1 MNFDNL
7 KTTDPFCYNLVQK
20 EIERQETTLELI
32 PSECIASLSVIEAL
46 GTPFTNKYSEGYAR
60 KRYYG
65 GNEFVDEV
73 EELAIE
79 RAKKAFPGVA
89 HVNVQPYSGSPA
101 NLSVYVA
108 TCRPGD
114 TVVGQS
120 LLDGGHLTHGW
131 KASVTGSFFNSVQYH
146 VREDGYVD
154 LEETAK
160 IIRENKPKLV
170 WIGASAYS
178 RFFPFEEIAKVA
190 DEVGA
195 YVAADIAHISGL
207 IISGVH
213 PSPAP
218 YVDIITTTTHKTLRG
233 PRGGMVMVTEK
244 GLKKDPELAS
254 KIDKAI
260 FPGLQGGPH
269 NHQTLAIAVALGEA
283 LKPEFIE
290 SNKQIVKN
298 SKYLAEKLH
307 NLGFELVSGGT
318 DNHLMLVNVGKG
330 RGVFMQEALD
340 KAGITLNKNTIPKD
354 PATAFSPSGIR
365 LGTPIVTMRGMK
377 EHDMDKIAS
386 WIKKVSD
393 LISDFKYSED
403 KEERKSILEGF
414 YKFIDSNEDLKNIK
428 KEVKEF
434 CLKFPIYK

>member
-7 KTTDPFCYNLVQK
+7 KITDPICYDLVQK
-20 EIERQETTLELI
+20 EMNRQETTLELI
-32 PSECIASLSVIEAL
+32 PSECIASLSTIEAL

-79 RAKKAFPGVA
+79 RAKKAFPGVVA
-89 HVNVQPYSGSPA
+89 VNVQPYSGSPA
-101 NLSVYVA
+101 NFAVYVA
-108 TCRPGD
+108 TCKPGD

-131 KASVTGSFFNSVQYH
+131 KASVTGSFFNAVQYH
-146 VREDGYVD
+146 VREDGYID

-170 WIGASAYS
+170 WIGASAYA
-178 RFFPFEEIAKVA
+178 REFPFKEIAKIA

-195 YVAADIAHISGL
+195 YIAADIAHISGL
-207 IISGVH
+207 VISGVH
-213 PSPAP
+213 TNPAP

-233 PRGGMVMVTEK
+233 PRGGMIMVTEK
-244 GLKKDPELAS
+244 GLKKDPELAL
-254 KIDKAI
+254 KIDKAV

-298 SKYLAEKLH
+298 AKYLALKLKE
-307 NLGFELVSGGT
+307 LGFELVSGGT
-318 DNHLMLVNVGKG
+318 DNHLMLVNVGRG
-330 RGVFMQEALD
+330 RGVYMQEALD
-340 KAGITLNKNTIPKD
+340 KAGITLNKNTIPRD
-354 PATAFSPSGIR
+354 PATAFYPSGIR

-377 EHDMDKIAS
+377 EKEMDIIANL
-386 WIKKVSD
+386 IKRVSD
-393 LISDFKYSED
+393 IVVDFGYIED
-403 KEERKSILEGF
+403 KEQRSKNLEEF
-414 YKFIDSNEDLKNIK
+414 YKFINSNKDLEKIK
-428 KEVKEF
+428 KEVEEL